1 MKKWPDNMFKDLF
14 QSGNSSEGMRWLIE
28 EGVECKVELIK
39 MKERRGAG
47 ENRMRSSR
55 DKECANSS
63 G

>member
-47 ENRMRSSR
+47 EIRMGSSK
-55 DKECANSS
+55 DQECANRS